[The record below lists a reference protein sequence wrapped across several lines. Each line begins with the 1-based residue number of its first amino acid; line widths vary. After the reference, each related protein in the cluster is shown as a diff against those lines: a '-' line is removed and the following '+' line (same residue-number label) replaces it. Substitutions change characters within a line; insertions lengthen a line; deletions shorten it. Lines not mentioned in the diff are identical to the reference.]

1 MNVRKRL
8 KIKNFDWPA
17 AAKSRF
23 IADMKAPVPF
33 APGRANSGKKPLL
46 HMLKLSVEVDD
57 AWRTCVREV
66 LNVPDGRKFAY
77 ESVAS
82 NQHNSRDLVRHEDVS
97 TADLDPRRTPQPSHN
112 QQSGPEHRT
121 IDDEHSLT
129 PYEILEVAR
138 VLPRDELKVTVPRN
152 AWVSLGA
159 LLSHISYPS
168 AIPGIDWFIQPTPG
182 DGNCMFSAILVTAK
196 IRGCL
201 PASMDSVAKMRS
213 SLWDELCELSKAG
226 DISSKYI
233 RDWLGSCLDDVD
245 DKTVERHCFGLL
257 EEVANSYLE
266 AGMEKLLASLRILVS
281 NWATMVG
288 REHWGGLLR
297 VELSIIATKC
307 GAVIEVLQT
316 SLKFST
322 AASEVMHL
330 TACDVQFG
338 NRLTT
343 LKK

>member
-1 MNVRKRL
+1 MKDTYVPSKKLLAAWEEVTGSLSRFTDILRAIKGCENMNITLCLRNGSRVDTYSVPVNRINRAKDVHPLVPERDNATATIPSSTAPENQLSLEISDYLQNCSIKQVRSFLTNVRKRL
-8 KIKNFDWPA
+8 NIKTFDWPA

-23 IADMKAPVPF
+23 IADMKAPVPS
-33 APGRANSGKKPLL
+33 APGRANSSKKPLL

-57 AWRTCVREV
+57 AWRTCEREV
-66 LNVPDGRKFAY
+66 LNMPDEREFAY

-196 IRGCL
+196 IRGCIHGFRGKNEIL
-201 PASMDSVAKMRS
+201 F
-213 SLWDELCELSKAG
+213 AG
-226 DISSKYI
+226 
-233 RDWLGSCLDDVD
+233 
-245 DKTVERHCFGLL
+245 
-257 EEVANSYLE
+257 
-266 AGMEKLLASLRILVS
+266 LAFRAL
-281 NWATMVG
+281 
-288 REHWGGLLR
+288 
-297 VELSIIATKC
+297 
-307 GAVIEVLQT
+307 
-316 SLKFST
+316 
-322 AASEVMHL
+322 
-330 TACDVQFG
+330 
-338 NRLTT
+338 
-343 LKK
+343 